1 MGIVFWAFEMVQ
13 VVSRGADQCRKTSR
27 FCKFRASEG
36 AQLWM
41 QSQKSALRSTDGS
54 GATTPPPPTVAC
66 ILTAP
71 LCWCGIQLAI
81 VSSSARDACLDV
93 IAHTPRDCV
102 APALHKPRFLRAWF
116 LRAVRLVEHCP
127 HTPSSFP
134 RVVGAYPYVCARAG
148 SIWCGGCSGVVLAA
162 HPTHRCAAR
171 ILRVLYGFG

>member
-81 VSSSARDACLDV
+81 VSSSARDACFDV
-93 IAHTPRDCV
+93 IAHPPRDCD
-102 APALHKPRFLRAWF
+102 ATPQHKPRFLRARF
-116 LRAVRLVEHCP
+116 LCAARLSEPCP
-127 HTPSSFP
+127 CPPASFP
-134 RVVGAYPYVCARAG
+134 RVVGADPCVCACAG
-148 SIWCGGCSGVVLAA
+148 SI
-162 HPTHRCAAR
+162 
-171 ILRVLYGFG
+171 